1 MSNLIPDPIVID
13 SPLRAEANGRSTQL
27 RRRWPCFRLRGRVL
41 LIVSGAVLLLT
52 FLTFL
57 LAPVIAPF
65 GPNAQGTGLPFAG
78 PSSAHWFGTDELG
91 RDLFTRVLYGGA
103 LSCEI
108 AIGATTLA
116 VALGVLWGFTAAMR
130 GKLLDEILMRAA
142 DIVMAIPVI
151 LLALI
156 FISGFGGNRW
166 SLIVV
171 IGLLLS
177 PSTARMAR
185 SIALTETSRDYYSAA
200 VAYGAGWWRLTLH
213 EIFPNARQPLVAMAV
228 INAANAI
235 LLEASL
241 SFLGLGIQPPQESL
255 GSLLQEGFQF
265 LYNAGTYLIFPAL
278 IIVVLIWSLNVFADQ
293 LALNS
298 DRRAL

>member
-1 MSNLIPDPIVID
+1 M
-13 SPLRAEANGRSTQL
+13 
-27 RRRWPCFRLRGRVL
+27 
-41 LIVSGAVLLLT
+41 
-52 FLTFL
+52 FLAFL
-57 LAPVIAPF
+57 LAPLIAPY
-65 GPNAQGTGLPFAG
+65 GPNTQLTGVAFAT

-108 AIGATTLA
+108 ALGATALA
-116 VALGVLWGFTAAMR
+116 MLLGVLWGFTAAMR
-130 GKLLDEILMRAA
+130 GKVLDEVLMRGA

-156 FISGFGGNRW
+156 LISGFGGNEW
-166 SLIVV
+166 SLMLV
-171 IGLLLS
+171 IGFLLS
-177 PSTARMAR
+177 PTTARIAR
-185 SIALTETSRDYYSAA
+185 SLAFTETSRDYYSAA
-200 VAYGAGWWRLTLH
+200 VAYGASWWRLMLR

-265 LYNAGTYLIFPAL
+265 LYNSTAYLFFPAL
-278 IIVVLIWSLNVFADQ
+278 IIVVLIWSMNVFADQ
-293 LALNS
+293 LALVS
-298 DRRAL
+298 DRRFR

>member
-1 MSNLIPDPIVID
+1 MID
-13 SPLRAEANGRSTQL
+13 QSPVESSLKADLDERATQP
-27 RRRWPCFRLRGRVL
+27 RRRPPRFRPRGRVL
-41 LIVSGAVLLLT
+41 LLVSGAVPSLM
-52 FLTFL
+52 FLAFL

-65 GPNAQGTGLPFAG
+65 GPNTQGTGLPFAG
-78 PSSAHWFGTDELG
+78 PSAAHWFGTDELG

-108 AIGATTLA
+108 AIGATVLA
-116 VALGVLWGFTAAMR
+116 MVLGVLWGFAAAMR
-130 GKLLDEILMRAA
+130 GQILDEILMRAA

-156 FISGFGGNRW
+156 LISGFGGNRW
-166 SLIVV
+166 SLTVV

-200 VAYGAGWWRLTLH
+200 IAYGASWWRLTIH

-228 INAANAI
+228 INAANAV

-265 LYNAGTYLIFPAL
+265 LYNAGAYLVFPAL

-293 LALNS
+293 LALIS
-298 DRRAL
+298 DRRVS

>member
-1 MSNLIPDPIVID
+1 VPDDIVKEL
-13 SPLRAEANGRSTQL
+13 SQGAQPSERAAHP
-27 RRRWPCFRLRGRVL
+27 RRRMRGFRLWGRVL
-41 LIVSGAVLLLT
+41 LIVSGAVPLLL

-57 LAPVIAPF
+57 IAPLIAPY
-65 GPNAQGTGLPFAG
+65 GPNTQGTGLPFAV

-108 AIGATTLA
+108 ALGATA
-116 VALGVLWGFTAAMR
+116 IAMILGVLWGFIAAMR
-130 GKLLDEILMRAA
+130 GKILDEVLMRSA

-156 FISGFGGNRW
+156 FISGFGANEL

-171 IGLLLS
+171 IGFLLS
-177 PSTARMAR
+177 PSTARIAR
-185 SIALTETSRDYYSAA
+185 SVALTETSRDYYSAA
-200 VAYGAGWWRLTLH
+200 VAYGASWRRLILR
-213 EIFPNARQPLVAMAV
+213 EIFPNARQSLVAMSV
-228 INAANAI
+228 INVANAI

-241 SFLGLGIQPPQESL
+241 SFLGLGIQPPQDSL
-255 GSLLQEGFQF
+255 GSLLQEGFSF
-265 LYNAGTYLIFPAL
+265 LYNSVAYLFFPAL
-278 IIVVLIWSLNVFADQ
+278 IIVILIWSLNVFADQ
-293 LALNS
+293 LAVFS

>member
-1 MSNLIPDPIVID
+1 VLII
-13 SPLRAEANGRSTQL
+13 
-27 RRRWPCFRLRGRVL
+27 
-41 LIVSGAVLLLT
+41 SGAVPLLM
-52 FLTFL
+52 FLAFL
-57 LAPVIAPF
+57 IAPLISPY
-65 GPNAQGTGLPFAG
+65 GPNTQNTGLPFAG
-78 PSSAHWFGTDELG
+78 PSFSHFFGTDELG

-108 AIGATTLA
+108 ALGATA
-116 VALGVLWGFTAAMR
+116 IAMVVGVLWGFGAAMR
-130 GKLLDEILMRAA
+130 GKVFDEVLMRAA
-142 DIVMAIPVI
+142 DIVMAIPAI

-156 FISGFGGNRW
+156 LIAGLGANEL

-177 PSTARMAR
+177 PTTARIAR
-185 SIALTETSRDYYSAA
+185 SIAFTETSRDYYSAA
-200 VAYGAGWWRLTLH
+200 IAYGAGWWRLILR

-241 SFLGLGIQPPQESL
+241 SFLGLGIQPPQQSL

-265 LYNAGTYLIFPAL
+265 LYNSVSYLLFPAL

-293 LALNS
+293 LGFNS
-298 DRRAL
+298 DRRAQ